1 MSDQQERLWTALMD
15 ESEIFPVPTSDDI
28 PTHSTP
34 VKPSIPPF
42 TTRSRSHSKKVLSVP
57 PQGLSNPS
65 SSSHIPSTLSL
76 KHYNEAHSL
85 KDYEDK
91 YGSYLRD
98 IDKTPQNKDVPEED
112 KKYVQIFKDVYKEE
126 KKCVQTLKDDNLIS
140 LPDHSKK
147 MRHENQ
153 HSENSKHLG
162 LNTSDSK
169 TGTRNHH
176 NHSRPIYSISS
187 QLTNNQSSKVPVGVD
202 DSFHGLFNKHS
213 VGTKIEHSANHVKE
227 LFNFKPKDKKEDSS
241 KRKNMNHTGS
251 FRVQTDRNEVADNND
266 NAPGSPR
273 GYFRHGNGKL
283 TEQFSL
289 RGNSS
294 SMDTSTINKQR
305 CEIQM
310 LVAELRDRDR
320 ELNEMTQAHQ
330 HQLQAWEQDRHRLLT
345 LEEKCHQ
352 YQEEVK
358 HRTKQLR
365 QAIAQ
370 LRSMRNETTSQNST
384 LETTQD
390 QLNKITEENSRQV
403 KYVQDLKDENI
414 RLRSVLKDISSI
426 KGQFQAKEQELL
438 TKIKLKD
445 NDLELATAQIKEL
458 SDRLRQLDIRARECL
473 EKELE
478 SVNQTNHWKDQYI
491 EMKNNLKESSEVLKK
506 KDEELQNQMTITDQ
520 TKQVLGNLQ
529 DEYNSREK
537 CKDQLIESLKS
548 KQTRT
553 DSQLKQLRELFERQQ
568 RELTLLQLN
577 LESSKEVIHKQQ
589 SSLEELSASR
599 SCFSCSKSFSRI
611 TADLSPQQT
620 FAESMKQKRSLS
632 PSIHYSE
639 KYKTPQSE
647 HVQKAM
653 LADIETFAYEPS
665 KENINDQNNLMI
677 YDERETIQEGETGEN
692 NIKKRFDQHLR
703 NLSGE
708 ATIDDKYVED
718 KQDYGQF
725 FGAKESGI
733 SSLTR
738 DSGISGTHQVD
749 FTVQQM
755 SSSRRQ
761 RVSFEEKLSNYLDDE
776 DDEDNNLNNSFNL
789 GSPRKEVEAS
799 PSSKLQKLLLESRQM
814 IAGLEKTAKISIR
827 EEEDKKNGECK
838 DEIK

>member
-1 MSDQQERLWTALMD
+1 MSDQQEILWTALMD

-34 VKPSIPPF
+34 VKHSIPPF
-42 TTRSRSHSKKVLSVP
+42 TTKSRSHSKKVLSVP
-57 PQGLSNPS
+57 PQGLSHPS

-76 KHYNEAHSL
+76 KHYNEANSL
-85 KDYEDK
+85 KDYEYK
-91 YGSYLRD
+91 YGSYSRD
-98 IDKTPQNKDVPEED
+98 IDKTPKNNDVPKEDNKYVQIFQDVSKEE
-112 KKYVQIFKDVYKEE
+112 KKYVQI
-126 KKCVQTLKDDNLIS
+126 LKDDNLIS
-140 LPDHSKK
+140 LPNNHLEN

-153 HSENSKHLG
+153 HSENSKYLG
-162 LNTSDSK
+162 LHQSDSN
-169 TGTRNHH
+169 TEPEILLITTIADHL
-176 NHSRPIYSISS
+176 I
-187 QLTNNQSSKVPVGVD
+187 QS
-202 DSFHGLFNKHS
+202 
-213 VGTKIEHSANHVKE
+213 E
-227 LFNFKPKDKKEDSS
+227 LFNSEPKDKKEDNS
-241 KRKNMNHTGS
+241 KRNKTNHTGS
-251 FRVQTDRNEVADNND
+251 FRVQTDSVKEVVDNND

-289 RGNSS
+289 KGNSL

-305 CEIQM
+305 REIQM
-310 LVAELRDRDR
+310 LVGELRDRDR

-330 HQLQAWEQDRHRLLT
+330 HQLQAWEQDRHRLLA

-390 QLNKITEENSRQV
+390 QLNRITEENSRQV
-403 KYVQDLKDENI
+403 KYVQDLKDENT

-426 KGQFQAKEQELL
+426 KGQFQAREQELI

-445 NDLELATAQIKEL
+445 KDLELATAQIKEL
-458 SDRLRQLDIRARECL
+458 SDRLRQLDIRSRECQ
-473 EKELE
+473 ERELD

-491 EMKNNLKESSEVLKK
+491 KMKNNLKESSDVLKK

-529 DEYNSREK
+529 DEYSSREK

-589 SSLEELSASR
+589 SSLDEMSASR

-620 FAESMKQKRSLS
+620 FAESIKQKRSLS

-647 HVQKAM
+647 HVLKPM
-653 LADIETFAYEPS
+653 LSDIETYGPS
-665 KENINDQNNLMI
+665 KESINDQDDLMI
-677 YDERETIQEGETGEN
+677 YDERETIQEGENSEK
-692 NIKKRFDQHLR
+692 NIKARFDQHLH

-708 ATIDDKYVED
+708 GTIDDKYVED
-718 KQDYGQF
+718 KHDSGHFY
-725 FGAKESGI
+725 GAKESRI

-749 FTVQQM
+749 FTVQEM

-789 GSPRKEVEAS
+789 GSPNKEVEAS

-814 IAGLEKTAKISIR
+814 IAGLEKTAKVSIR
-827 EEEDKKNGECK
+827 EEEDKK
-838 DEIK
+838 

>member
-1 MSDQQERLWTALMD
+1 MKECYIGQAENSFSSNVNKAEDKHTI
-15 ESEIFPVPTSDDI
+15 EITQSKPSVIGDHFLLEVDI
-28 PTHSTP
+28 PVSP
-34 VKPSIPPF
+34 VGLRLEENVQAAIDNSGISPDNKLRNLANKMSSFIHSIPPF
-42 TTRSRSHSKKVLSVP
+42 TTKSRSHSKKVLSVP
-57 PQGLSNPS
+57 PQGLSHPS

-76 KHYNEAHSL
+76 KHYNEANSL
-85 KDYEDK
+85 KDYEYK
-91 YGSYLRD
+91 YGSYSRD
-98 IDKTPQNKDVPEED
+98 IDKTPKNNDVPKEDNKYVQIFQDVSKEE
-112 KKYVQIFKDVYKEE
+112 KKYVQI
-126 KKCVQTLKDDNLIS
+126 LKDDNLIS
-140 LPDHSKK
+140 LPNNHLEN

-153 HSENSKHLG
+153 HSENSKYLG
-162 LNTSDSK
+162 LHQSDSN
-169 TGTRNHH
+169 TEPEILLITTIADHL
-176 NHSRPIYSISS
+176 I
-187 QLTNNQSSKVPVGVD
+187 QS
-202 DSFHGLFNKHS
+202 
-213 VGTKIEHSANHVKE
+213 E
-227 LFNFKPKDKKEDSS
+227 LFNSEPKDKKEDNS
-241 KRKNMNHTGS
+241 KRNKTNHTGS
-251 FRVQTDRNEVADNND
+251 FRVQTDSVKEVVDNND

-273 GYFRHGNGKL
+273 GYFRHGN
-283 TEQFSL
+283 SL
-289 RGNSS
+289 

-305 CEIQM
+305 REIQM
-310 LVAELRDRDR
+310 LVGELRDRDR

-330 HQLQAWEQDRHRLLT
+330 HQLQAWEQDRHRLLA

-390 QLNKITEENSRQV
+390 QLNRITEENSRQV
-403 KYVQDLKDENI
+403 KYVQDLKDENT

-426 KGQFQAKEQELL
+426 KGQFQAREQELI

-445 NDLELATAQIKEL
+445 KDLELATAQIKEL
-458 SDRLRQLDIRARECL
+458 SDRLRQLDIRSRECQ
-473 EKELE
+473 ERELD
-478 SVNQTNHWKDQYI
+478 SVNQTNHWKDQWNFKP
-491 EMKNNLKESSEVLKK
+491 EEEQNVLKK

-529 DEYNSREK
+529 DEYSSREK

-589 SSLEELSASR
+589 SSLDEMSASR

-620 FAESMKQKRSLS
+620 FAESIKQKRSLS

-647 HVQKAM
+647 HVLKPM
-653 LADIETFAYEPS
+653 LSDIETYGPS
-665 KENINDQNNLMI
+665 KESINDQDDLMI
-677 YDERETIQEGETGEN
+677 YDERETIQEGENSEK
-692 NIKKRFDQHLR
+692 NIKARFDQHLH

-708 ATIDDKYVED
+708 GTIDDKYVED
-718 KQDYGQF
+718 KHDSGHFY
-725 FGAKESGI
+725 GAKESRI

-749 FTVQQM
+749 FTVQEM

-761 RVSFEEKLSNYLDDE
+761 
-776 DDEDNNLNNSFNL
+776 
-789 GSPRKEVEAS
+789 
-799 PSSKLQKLLLESRQM
+799 
-814 IAGLEKTAKISIR
+814 
-827 EEEDKKNGECK
+827 
-838 DEIK
+838 

>member
-1 MSDQQERLWTALMD
+1 MSDQQETLWTALMD

-34 VKPSIPPF
+34 VKHSIPPF
-42 TTRSRSHSKKVLSVP
+42 TTKSRSHSKKVLSVP
-57 PQGLSNPS
+57 PQGLSHPS
-65 SSSHIPSTLSL
+65 TSAPSTLSL

-85 KDYEDK
+85 KDYEYK
-91 YGSYLRD
+91 YGSWD
-98 IDKTPQNKDVPEED
+98 IDKTPKTNDVPKEDNKYVQIFQDVSKEE
-112 KKYVQIFKDVYKEE
+112 KKYVQI
-126 KKCVQTLKDDNLIS
+126 LKDDNLIS
-140 LPDHSKK
+140 LPNQLEN

-162 LNTSDSK
+162 LHKHDKSGSN
-169 TGTRNHH
+169 TGTRNHSNH
-176 NHSRPIYSISS
+176 NHSRSLNPISS
-187 QLTNNQSSKVPVGVD
+187 LSTNNQSSKVPEGVD

-213 VGTKIEHSANHVKE
+213 QHSANHVKE
-227 LFNFKPKDKKEDSS
+227 LFNSEPKDKKEDNS
-241 KRKNMNHTGS
+241 KREHTIHTGS
-251 FRVQTDRNEVADNND
+251 FRVQTDSVKEVVDNND

-289 RGNSS
+289 KGNSS

-305 CEIQM
+305 REIQM
-310 LVAELRDRDR
+310 LVGELRDRDR

-330 HQLQAWEQDRHRLLT
+330 HQLQAWEQDRHRLLA

-390 QLNKITEENSRQV
+390 QLNRITEENSRQV
-403 KYVQDLKDENI
+403 TYLQDLKDENT

-426 KGQFQAKEQELL
+426 KGQFQAREQELI

-445 NDLELATAQIKEL
+445 KDLELATAQIKEL
-458 SDRLRQLDIRARECL
+458 SDRLRQLDIRSRECQ
-473 EKELE
+473 ERELD

-491 EMKNNLKESSEVLKK
+491 KMKNNLKESSDVLKK

-520 TKQVLGNLQ
+520 TKQVLGKLQ
-529 DEYNSREK
+529 EEYNSREK

-589 SSLEELSASR
+589 SSLDEMSASR

-620 FAESMKQKRSLS
+620 FAESIKQKRSLS

-647 HVQKAM
+647 QKPM
-653 LADIETFAYEPS
+653 LSDIELYGPS
-665 KENINDQNNLMI
+665 KESINDQDDLMI
-677 YDERETIQEGETGEN
+677 YDERETIQEGENREN
-692 NIKKRFDQHLR
+692 NIKARFDQHLR

-708 ATIDDKYVED
+708 GPIDDQYVQD
-718 KQDYGQF
+718 KQDSGHFY
-725 FGAKESGI
+725 GAKESRI

-789 GSPRKEVEAS
+789 GSPYKEVEAS

-814 IAGLEKTAKISIR
+814 IAGLEKTAKVSIR
-827 EEEDKKNGECK
+827 EEEDKKNSEEK

>member
-1 MSDQQERLWTALMD
+1 MSDQQEILWTALMD

-34 VKPSIPPF
+34 VKHSIPPF
-42 TTRSRSHSKKVLSVP
+42 TTKSRSHSKKVLSVP
-57 PQGLSNPS
+57 PQGLSHPS

-76 KHYNEAHSL
+76 KHYNEANSL
-85 KDYEDK
+85 KDYEYK
-91 YGSYLRD
+91 YGSYSRD
-98 IDKTPQNKDVPEED
+98 IDKTPKNNDVPKEDNKYVQIFQDVSKEE
-112 KKYVQIFKDVYKEE
+112 KKYVQI
-126 KKCVQTLKDDNLIS
+126 LKDDNLIS
-140 LPDHSKK
+140 LPNHLEN

-162 LNTSDSK
+162 LHKSDSN
-169 TGTRNHH
+169 TGTRNPSDH
-176 NHSRPIYSISS
+176 NHSRSLNPISS
-187 QLTNNQSSKVPVGVD
+187 LLTNNQSSKVPEGVD

-213 VGTKIEHSANHVKE
+213 KHSANHVKE
-227 LFNFKPKDKKEDSS
+227 LFNSEPKDKKEDNS
-241 KRKNMNHTGS
+241 KRNKTNHTGS
-251 FRVQTDRNEVADNND
+251 FRVQTDSVKEVVDNND

-289 RGNSS
+289 KGNSS

-305 CEIQM
+305 REIQM
-310 LVAELRDRDR
+310 LVGELRDRDR

-330 HQLQAWEQDRHRLLT
+330 HQLQAWEQDRHRLLA

-370 LRSMRNETTSQNST
+370 LRSMRNETNSQNST

-390 QLNKITEENSRQV
+390 QLNRITEENSRQV
-403 KYVQDLKDENI
+403 KYVQDLKDENT

-426 KGQFQAKEQELL
+426 KGQFQAREQELI

-445 NDLELATAQIKEL
+445 KDLELATAQIKEL
-458 SDRLRQLDIRARECL
+458 SDRLRQLDIRSRECQ
-473 EKELE
+473 ERELD

-491 EMKNNLKESSEVLKK
+491 KMKNNLKESSDVLKK

-529 DEYNSREK
+529 DEYSSREK

-589 SSLEELSASR
+589 SSLDEMSASR

-620 FAESMKQKRSLS
+620 FAESIKQKRSLS

-647 HVQKAM
+647 HVLKPM
-653 LADIETFAYEPS
+653 LSDIETYGPS
-665 KENINDQNNLMI
+665 KESINDQDDLMI
-677 YDERETIQEGETGEN
+677 YDERETIQEGENSEN
-692 NIKKRFDQHLR
+692 NIKARFDQHLH

-708 ATIDDKYVED
+708 GTIDDKYVED
-718 KQDYGQF
+718 KHDSGNFY
-725 FGAKESGI
+725 GAKESRI

-789 GSPRKEVEAS
+789 GSPNKEVEAS

-814 IAGLEKTAKISIR
+814 IAGLEKTAKVSIR
-827 EEEDKKNGECK
+827 EEEDKK
-838 DEIK
+838 

>member
-1 MSDQQERLWTALMD
+1 
-15 ESEIFPVPTSDDI
+15 
-28 PTHSTP
+28 
-34 VKPSIPPF
+34 
-42 TTRSRSHSKKVLSVP
+42 
-57 PQGLSNPS
+57 
-65 SSSHIPSTLSL
+65 
-76 KHYNEAHSL
+76 
-85 KDYEDK
+85 
-91 YGSYLRD
+91 
-98 IDKTPQNKDVPEED
+98 
-112 KKYVQIFKDVYKEE
+112 
-126 KKCVQTLKDDNLIS
+126 
-140 LPDHSKK
+140 
-147 MRHENQ
+147 
-153 HSENSKHLG
+153 
-162 LNTSDSK
+162 
-169 TGTRNHH
+169 
-176 NHSRPIYSISS
+176 
-187 QLTNNQSSKVPVGVD
+187 
-202 DSFHGLFNKHS
+202 
-213 VGTKIEHSANHVKE
+213 
-227 LFNFKPKDKKEDSS
+227 
-241 KRKNMNHTGS
+241 
-251 FRVQTDRNEVADNND
+251 
-266 NAPGSPR
+266 
-273 GYFRHGNGKL
+273 
-283 TEQFSL
+283 
-289 RGNSS
+289 
-294 SMDTSTINKQR
+294 
-305 CEIQM
+305 
-310 LVAELRDRDR
+310 
-320 ELNEMTQAHQ
+320 
-330 HQLQAWEQDRHRLLT
+330 
-345 LEEKCHQ
+345 
-352 YQEEVK
+352 
-358 HRTKQLR
+358 
-365 QAIAQ
+365 
-370 LRSMRNETTSQNST
+370 
-384 LETTQD
+384 
-390 QLNKITEENSRQV
+390 
-403 KYVQDLKDENI
+403 
-414 RLRSVLKDISSI
+414 
-426 KGQFQAKEQELL
+426 
-438 TKIKLKD
+438 
-445 NDLELATAQIKEL
+445 
-458 SDRLRQLDIRARECL
+458 
-473 EKELE
+473 
-478 SVNQTNHWKDQYI
+478 
-491 EMKNNLKESSEVLKK
+491 
-506 KDEELQNQMTITDQ
+506 MTITDK

-620 FAESMKQKRSLS
+620 IAESMKRSLS

-639 KYKTPQSE
+639 KYKTPQSQ

-692 NIKKRFDQHLR
+692 NIKARFDQHLR

-708 ATIDDKYVED
+708 GTIDDKYIEA

-776 DDEDNNLNNSFNL
+776 DEDNNLNNSFNL

-827 EEEDKKNGECK
+827 EEEDKKNGEYK